1 MAQQDGSGFKD
12 STVAFSSH
20 LNREESDMTRNPR
33 PGFTLIELLVVIAI
47 IAVLIALLLP
57 AVQSARE
64 AARRAQCT
72 NNLKQMGLALH
83 NYHQAVGSFPA
94 GATKAFPYTSSI
106 ASGYETIWG
115 TWSPHSM
122 LLPYLEQ
129 QPLYNAC
136 NFNWTNEYGDGS
148 NINLTVF
155 TTKINSLMC
164 PSDGQVGMVWLLN
177 YEGSIGP
184 SGSIGS
190 GASMGIFAGIV
201 CYSIQSVTDGT
212 SNTIAFSEA
221 LVPST
226 GTVAWSGAPGRVKW
240 RDALNAASGHGAAY
254 YLLDTRTNIP
264 ALMQDLQ
271 TCSTWFATGTNLP
284 PYPDARLSWAIG
296 DLGDTLFQT
305 IVPPNSNTWPWA
317 DCRMDCGNCGA
328 TYSGYHN
335 ATSNHPGGVNVGMAD
350 GSVRFV
356 KSSIAQQIWWAL
368 GSRAGGEVISSDA
381 Y

>member
-1 MAQQDGSGFKD
+1 
-12 STVAFSSH
+12 
-20 LNREESDMTRNPR
+20 MTRNHR

-72 NNLKQMGLALH
+72 NNLKQIGLALH

-94 GATKAFPYTSSI
+94 GATVAFQNAPP
-106 ASGYETIWG
+106 AGYGSDWG
-115 TWSPHSM
+115 TWSCLSM
-122 LLPYLEQ
+122 MLPYLEQ
-129 QPLYNAC
+129 QPLYNAA
-136 NFNWTNEYGDGS
+136 NFNWTNEYGTGW
-148 NINLTVF
+148 NINYTVTF
-155 TTKINSLMC
+155 SKISSFMC
-164 PSDGQVGMVWLLN
+164 PSDGVVGQSFLLN
-177 YEGSIGP
+177 YEGSIGT

-190 GASMGIFAGIV
+190 GPSTGIFAGIQS
-201 CYSIQSVTDGT
+201 YSIANVTDGT
-212 SNTIAFSEA
+212 SNTVAFSEE

-226 GTVAWSGAPGRVKW
+226 NMSDNSSNSWSGTPSRVKW
-240 RDALNAASGHGAAY
+240 RDALDSGSGYGAAY
-254 YLLDTRTNIP
+254 YLLDTRTNVP

-271 TCSTWFATGTNLP
+271 ACSTWFTTGQNLP
-284 PYPDARLSWAIG
+284 PYPQGRLWWVIG

-305 IVPPNSNTWPWA
+305 IVPPNSNTYPWA
-317 DCRMDCGNCGA
+317 DCRMDCTPCGA

-335 ATSNHPGGVNVGMAD
+335 ATSNHPGGVNVAMAD

-356 KSSIAQQIWWAL
+356 KSSIGMQTWWAL
-368 GSRAGGEVISSDA
+368 GTRAGGEVISSDS